1 MKLFK
6 LLVAIMLT
14 ALTFN
19 SCGPAAGVKEEQ
31 PLVVESPESTPVIAE
46 ENVEDNREMVDGF
59 RVKVDSRATID
70 EAKDLSKEI
79 AGKISDEQIY
89 EELIVDQYMVY
100 VGDCQTKEEGEELK
114 KKLRFMGYSKSYLV
128 PKKVFKKKDAAVS
141 IENISPEDQS
151 EIEQSNQALAGK
163 EKALGYRV
171 QVSASKVKENAEKF
185 RRELSLF
192 IKEKIYLVV
201 ANDMYKLQIGD
212 FSSKPAADVFRDQLR
227 TSTQVDL
234 NGAFTVESVV
244 YRSKATAGS
253 SDSDKFFV
261 QVGAFSSEEG
271 ANRLMESSIGLGY
284 KAIVLKED
292 GMYKVI
298 IGGYPDR
305 SAADEAKATLINNG
319 FDGAWVIER

>member
-1 MKLFK
+1 MKSFK
-6 LLVAIMLT
+6 LLLALILT
-14 ALTFN
+14 ALLFN

-31 PLVVESPESTPVIAE
+31 PLVVETPENAPVIVE

-59 RVKVDSRATID
+59 RVKVDSRSTIE
-70 EAKDLSKEI
+70 EAKELSKEI
-79 AGKISDEQIY
+79 AGKIDEPIY

-100 VGDCQTKEEGEELK
+100 VGDCQTKEDGEELK

-128 PKKVFKKKDAAVS
+128 PKKVYKKVDGKVS
-141 IENISPEDQS
+141 VENINQEDQS
-151 EIEQSNQALAGK
+151 QIDLSNQALADK
-163 EKALGYRV
+163 EKSLGFRV

-185 RRELSLF
+185 RRELSLLV
-192 IKEKIYLVV
+192 KEKIYLVV

-212 FSSKPAADVFRDQLR
+212 FTSKPAADIFRDQLR
-227 TSTQVDL
+227 VNSQVDMS
-234 NGAFTVESVV
+234 GAFTVESVI
-244 YRSKATAGS
+244 YKDKETTGS
-253 SDSDKFFV
+253 SDADKFFV

-271 ANRLMESSIGLGY
+271 ANRLMESATGLEY

-298 IGGYPDR
+298 IGSYPTR
-305 SAADEAKATLINNG
+305 TAADEAKATLINNG